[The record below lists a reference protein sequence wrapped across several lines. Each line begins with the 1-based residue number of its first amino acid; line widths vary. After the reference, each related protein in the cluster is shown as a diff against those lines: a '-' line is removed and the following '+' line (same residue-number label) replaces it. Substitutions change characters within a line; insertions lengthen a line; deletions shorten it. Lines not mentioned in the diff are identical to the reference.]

1 MEAPAGIGSEGTVK
15 LKNDHTKTILIF
27 TDFSNASL
35 NAANYAAALTGQ
47 LHSSRLLI
55 CYSEHVP
62 TTMEMHLQNIRLAE
76 QEHQRNLTKLRTL
89 KNEIQIRVSQQ
100 IVIDTYIDQ
109 RPLDEIASDFNRNQ
123 SAGLIVMGI
132 AGKSRL
138 EQTFVGS
145 NTIRVARTSTI
156 PLLIIPEHITFR
168 KIEKVVFACDL
179 KKVSKTTPALA
190 IQRIIHRL
198 GAKLSILNV
207 DHNEEHFHP
216 YTIAEINHLHQLW
229 DADQSEYYY
238 TNNKDVAKG
247 VMDFSNEHQMQMVI
261 AVTKEYGF
269 FERLFHSNLTRK
281 LAYNIHLPLLLFK
294 EGKTQ

>member
-1 MEAPAGIGSEGTVK
+1 MEASAG
-15 LKNDHTKTILIF
+15 TILIF

-35 NAANYAAALTGQ
+35 NAANYAATLTRQ

-55 CYSEHVP
+55 CYSEHIP

-76 QEHQRNLTKLRTL
+76 QEHQRNLTQLRTL
-89 KNEIQIRVSQQ
+89 KRELQMRVNKQ

-109 RPLDEIASDFNRNQ
+109 RPLDEIANEFNRNH
-123 SAGLIVMGI
+123 SAGLMVMGI

-138 EQTFVGS
+138 EQTFIGS
-145 NTIRVARTSTI
+145 NTIRVARVTTI
-156 PLLIIPEHITFR
+156 PLLIIPEHTTFT
-168 KIEKVVFACDL
+168 KIKKVVFACDL

-190 IQRIIHRL
+190 IKRIIHNL

-207 DHNEEHFHP
+207 DHNEAHFHP
-216 YTIAEINHLHQLW
+216 YTIAEITHMHQLW
-229 DADQSEYYY
+229 DAEQPEYYY
-238 TNNKDVAKG
+238 TNNKDIANG

-269 FERLFHSNLTRK
+269 FERLFHSSLTRK

-294 EGKTQ
+294 EVKAE